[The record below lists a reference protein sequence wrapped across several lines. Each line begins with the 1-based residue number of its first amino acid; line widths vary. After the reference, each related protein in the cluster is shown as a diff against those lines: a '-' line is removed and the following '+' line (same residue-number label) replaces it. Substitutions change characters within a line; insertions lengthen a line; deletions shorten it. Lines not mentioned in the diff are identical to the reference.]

1 MAIIRLNLE
10 DLSRLEKVA
19 QGEKI
24 VPLMTGNAAF
34 PDAGDLV
41 TDLATKTAALKA
53 KNLAQ
58 ETAQQ
63 AAKEATNE
71 ANLAEAEYDVA
82 ATALGNHA
90 QSESKGD
97 ETDLLSGGFDLRDE
111 RTPQIMGQVQNL
123 SATAGDNPTEAD
135 LAWDPEEGAKSYE
148 VQSSPD
154 PVTESSWSHLDVVV
168 KSKATFGGLPSGTIC
183 FFRVRAIGPNGKGP
197 WSDPAMKRIP

>member
-1 MAIIRLNLE
+1 MAIIRLNL
-10 DLSRLEKVA
+10 DGMNRLEKVA

-41 TDLATKTAALKA
+41 TELATKTAALKA

-71 ANLAEAEYDVA
+71 ANLAEAEYNIA
-82 ATALGNHA
+82 ATALANHA

-97 ETDLLSGGFDLRDE
+97 ETDLLSGGFDLRSE
-111 RTPQIMGQVQNL
+111 GSPTSMGQVQNL
-123 SATAGDNPTEAD
+123 SATAGDNATEVD
-135 LAWDPEEGAKSYE
+135 LAWDPEDGAKSYE

-154 PVTESSWSHLDVVV
+154 PVTVSSWSHLGVAA
-168 KSKATFGGLPSGTIC
+168 KSKETFGGLPSGAIC
-183 FFRVRAIGPNGKGP
+183 FFRVRAIGPNDKGP
-197 WSDPAMKRIP
+197 WSDPAMKRVP